1 MAARDIQTLYVGD
14 TVVPRYDAVNIDTGE
29 SLVYEG
35 AEFTFEE
42 DSHVNFRKLE
52 DADYL
57 YCFIIDDVYG
67 DYYQTDSV
75 MFNMENGETYFYPE
89 D

>member
-14 TVVPRYDAVNIDTGE
+14 TVIPRYDAMNIDTEE

-35 AEFTFEE
+35 VEFTFEE

-52 DADYL
+52 DGDYL

-75 MFNMENGETYFYPE
+75 MFNMENGEPYYYE
-89 D
+89 Q